1 MPLPAAWLSPPAA
14 PWQLDAEPS
23 SADHPVSCLEGAT
36 PGALSPCGC
45 QAEGG
50 LQTSFQSLEPCPYQE
65 AWEAWAS
72 EAWGA
77 SPAPRQEMQ
86 WGEENWQFSLCHFNQ
101 PPLYKTYLLHLSTYK
116 QINEGWIM
124 FVQVF
129 FIYLGAHWIIFSWF
143 ADQDASLQSSQS
155 QGFYAIFDKQCKTGR
170 WSTLKGLFTCI
181 M

>member
-1 MPLPAAWLSPPAA
+1 MALPAAWLSPPAA

-65 AWEAWAS
+65 AWAAWAS

-116 QINEGWIM
+116 QINEGWM
-124 FVQVF
+124 KVGCLFR
-129 FIYLGAHWIIFSWF
+129 FS
-143 ADQDASLQSSQS
+143 
-155 QGFYAIFDKQCKTGR
+155 
-170 WSTLKGLFTCI
+170 LFTWELIELSSAGLLTRMPVCRVARARGFTQYLI
-181 M
+181 NSVKQVDEVL